1 MPIAKII
8 VLCLGCLLLSAC
20 VTTQSTNRAS
30 GAGWYTV
37 KPSDTLFSIAWRYGL
52 DYKQLALWNNMSLN
66 EVIHPGDR
74 LLLVDP
80 GSQPSLQ
87 VRNGNTATDRTQV
100 ETSRQP
106 RTAQSTSK
114 NISKAP
120 TAAEN
125 LSSPGA
131 WMWPTPGP
139 VMNSFLVTDV
149 ERRGLNIKGQAKQ
162 PIKAIGDGRVVYSGN
177 GLAGYGNLVI
187 IKHSE
192 TYLSAYAHCQTRLV
206 AEGDKVRK
214 GQQIAT
220 MGVKDN
226 SARLYFEIR
235 KNGKPVNPV
244 PLLPKR

>member
-1 MPIAKII
+1 
-8 VLCLGCLLLSAC
+8 
-20 VTTQSTNRAS
+20 
-30 GAGWYTV
+30 
-37 KPSDTLFSIAWRYGL
+37 
-52 DYKQLALWNNMSLN
+52 MSLN

-80 GSQPSLQ
+80 GTRQPVQ
-87 VRNGNTATDRTQV
+87 VRNGN
-100 ETSRQP
+100 
-106 RTAQSTSK
+106 QSTV
-114 NISKAP
+114 AP
-120 TAAEN
+120 TTSTRQQDSVQSSAPSKGSTAATTAEN

-131 WMWPTPGP
+131 WMWPTSGP

-149 ERRGLNIKGQAKQ
+149 DRRGLNIKGKVKQ
-162 PIKAIGDGRVVYSGN
+162 PIKSIGDGRVVYSGN

-206 AEGDKVRK
+206 AEGDKVKK

-220 MGVKDN
+220 MGVKD
-226 SARLYFEIR
+226 SIARLYFEIR